1 MKLGHFKKEGL
12 QLTPKQLNDAR
23 YKLSPFKKLSPE
35 QLNLKNKIMTFINA
49 HLGQSKHAVFT
60 IYGESGT
67 GKSVVLSQIFNDL
80 QTAARS
86 EADDPLN
93 GTKNVFLVNHPEILK
108 VYQEIA
114 GEQPHLF
121 KKDFDRPTSFIN
133 RRNKDHL
140 TYDIAIIDE
149 AHLLL
154 SRPDRYNNFDQQN
167 QLVEII
173 KHSKIVVLVFDEN
186 QVLKTKSYWDRARLS
201 QIVQPYSHEEYVL
214 HDQFRMQVDPKLVTW
229 IDEFTHGNLTPVPQH
244 RDDHFDFRIFDDA
257 EAMHQLIIKQNQK
270 VGLSRIVSTTGYP
283 SKLDGGKH
291 YIVEGNFKL
300 PWDQYNYSRQSW
312 AEKPETINEV
322 GSIYTV
328 QGFDLNYVG
337 VILRPPIEY
346 DPETDGVTINL
357 AKVTDSEI
365 FKKRAD
371 LTDPKKLTKIK
382 KQLIMN
388 TLNVLLKRGVRG
400 LYIYASQSAL
410 RKRLSQL

>member
-1 MKLGHFKKEGL
+1 MISDQH
-12 QLTPKQLNDAR
+12 NDAR
-23 YKLSPFKKLSPE
+23 YKLSPFKTLSSE
-35 QLNLKNKIMTFINA
+35 QLQLKNKVMAFIHT
-49 HLGQSKHAVFT
+49 HLGQSQHAVFT
-60 IYGESGT
+60 IYGEAGT
-67 GKSVVLSQIFNDL
+67 GKSVVLSQIFNKL

-86 EADDPLN
+86 NPQSALY

-133 RRNKDHL
+133 RRHKDQKIA
-140 TYDIAIIDE
+140 DITVIDE

-173 KHSKIVVLVFDEN
+173 KHSKIVILVFDEN
-186 QVLKTKSYWDRARLS
+186 QVLKTKSYWDHERLAK
-201 QIVQPYSHEEYVL
+201 IVNPYDHDSYIL
-214 HDQFRMQVDPKLVTW
+214 QDQFRMHADPRLIAW
-229 IDEFTHGNLTPVPQH
+229 IDDLTHGNLDPLPKH
-244 RDDHFDFRIFDDA
+244 RQDHFDFRILDDA
-257 EAMHQLIIKQNQK
+257 QKMYQLIQAKNQA

-312 AEKPETINEV
+312 AEKPETIHEV

-337 VILRPPIEY
+337 VILGPPIEY
-346 DPETDGVTINL
+346 DPLTEGVTVNL
-357 AKVTDSEI
+357 SKVTDSEI

-371 LTDPKKLTKIK
+371 LTDQKELIKIK
-382 KQLIMN
+382 QRLIMN
-388 TLNVLLKRGVRG
+388 TLNVLLKRGVHG
-400 LYIYASQSAL
+400 LYIYASQPEL
-410 RKRLSQL
+410 RQKLANLYVDSL

>member
-1 MKLGHFKKEGL
+1 MISDQH
-12 QLTPKQLNDAR
+12 NDAR
-23 YKLSPFKKLSPE
+23 YKLSPFKTLSSE
-35 QLNLKNKIMTFINA
+35 QLQLKNKVMAFIHT
-49 HLGQSKHAVFT
+49 HLGQSQHAVFT
-60 IYGESGT
+60 IYGEAGT
-67 GKSVVLSQIFNDL
+67 GKSVVLSQIFNEL

-86 EADDPLN
+86 NPQSTLY

-133 RRNKDHL
+133 RRHKDQKIA
-140 TYDIAIIDE
+140 DITVIDE

-173 KHSKIVVLVFDEN
+173 KHSKIVILVFDEN
-186 QVLKTKSYWDRARLS
+186 QVLKTKSYWNHERLAK
-201 QIVQPYSHEEYVL
+201 IVHPYDHDSYIL
-214 HDQFRMQVDPKLVTW
+214 QDQFRMHADPRLIAW
-229 IDEFTHGNLTPVPQH
+229 IDDLTHGILDPLPKH
-244 RDDHFDFRIFDDA
+244 RQDHFDFRILDDA
-257 EAMHQLIIKQNQK
+257 QKMYQLIQAKNQA

-300 PWDQYNYSRQSW
+300 PWDQYNYSRQAW
-312 AEKPETINEV
+312 AEKPETIHEV

-337 VILRPPIEY
+337 VILGPPIEY
-346 DPETDGVTINL
+346 DPLTEGVTVNL
-357 AKVTDSEI
+357 SKVTDSEI

-371 LTDPKKLTKIK
+371 LSDPVELTKIK
-382 KQLIMN
+382 QRLIMN
-388 TLNVLLKRGVRG
+388 TLNVLLKRGVHG
-400 LYIYASQSAL
+400 LYIYASQPEL
-410 RKRLSQL
+410 RQKLANLYVNSL

>member
-1 MKLGHFKKEGL
+1 MISDQH
-12 QLTPKQLNDAR
+12 NDAR
-23 YKLSPFKKLSPE
+23 YKLSPFKTLSSE
-35 QLNLKNKIMTFINA
+35 QLQLKNKVMAFIHT
-49 HLGQSKHAVFT
+49 HLGQSQHAVFT
-60 IYGESGT
+60 IYGEAGT
-67 GKSVVLSQIFNDL
+67 GKSVVLSQIFNEL

-86 EADDPLN
+86 NPQSTLY

-133 RRNKDHL
+133 RRHKDQKIA
-140 TYDIAIIDE
+140 DITVIDE

-173 KHSKIVVLVFDEN
+173 KHSKIVILVFDEN
-186 QVLKTKSYWDRARLS
+186 QVLKTKSYWDHERLAK
-201 QIVQPYSHEEYVL
+201 IVNPYDHDSYIL
-214 HDQFRMQVDPKLVTW
+214 QDQFRMHADPRLIAW
-229 IDEFTHGNLTPVPQH
+229 IDDLTHGNLDPLPKH
-244 RDDHFDFRIFDDA
+244 RQDHFDFRILDDA
-257 EAMHQLIIKQNQK
+257 QKMYQLIQAKNQA

-312 AEKPETINEV
+312 AEKPETIHEV

-337 VILRPPIEY
+337 VILGPPIEY
-346 DPETDGVTINL
+346 DPLTEGVTVNL
-357 AKVTDSEI
+357 SKVTDSEI

-371 LTDPKKLTKIK
+371 LTDQKELIKIK
-382 KQLIMN
+382 QRLIMN
-388 TLNVLLKRGVRG
+388 TLNVLLKRGVHG
-400 LYIYASQSAL
+400 LYIYASQPEL
-410 RKRLSQL
+410 RQKLANLYVDSL